1 MNILTPILVIL
12 GLLWILMLQND
23 LLSASAAVVCIAVFV
38 LFKFDYRIP
47 VAFGILLLVVGA
59 VFLSDSIISDSFA
72 VQSFWLFVIG
82 ICSALMTHSTIVFN
96 SSIYKG
102 LRKVLRIKNED
113 WFQGKNQSYSSP

>member
-1 MNILTPILVIL
+1 MISCLRV
-12 GLLWILMLQND
+12 Q
-23 LLSASAAVVCIAVFV
+23 SVVCIAVFV

-47 VAFGILLLVVGA
+47 VAFGILLLVAGA

-82 ICSALMTHSTIVFN
+82 ISSALMTHSTIVFN